1 MSFFIDENCI
11 YVESQFD
18 LQNFA
23 DMYPEFVRMIDATA
37 DIELHICYDMKSDS
51 IDIIKGH
58 MTYLSNYAAD
68 AMQSNYTIVDGVIY
82 TRDMKT
88 LCCYPPKK
96 RCKKFIIQNG
106 VNSIGESAFEGA
118 HELEEVYMPDSVKN
132 LGYQAFANSSVRRVR
147 LSKKIKKI
155 PDRKKY
161 GCFEC
166 SDIEEIIIPKNV
178 KYIGERAF
186 CNTKLEK
193 VKFMPGSGRIIGGQA
208 FAYTNLNNVTLPKS
222 VKKIMP
228 ESFYCCALKEVHI
241 HGHPKGL
248 IDALINSSHISYWYE
263 ESSFVTIIQNGI
275 VTVLPRYI
283 GRIIP
288 YAVYQ
293 QIVDRYNP
301 KRQFKAIDT
310 FEIYDIYNHE
320 RHNEYKENI
329 SIEIL
334 KRFSKDKL
342 DKISRHFLRFWKN
355 KKERIEREA
364 EKKCLEECRKNLREN
379 GYEILS
385 DAVNRD
391 DTERLI
397 ELLNLV
403 DFDRETIE
411 RVLDETEDAEKRAYI
426 LKSMASNTDKLE
438 FCDEFAL

>member
-1 MSFFIDENCI
+1 MSFFIDENRI
-11 YVESQFD
+11 YVESQTD

-23 DMYPEFVRMIDATA
+23 DMYPEYVRMMDTTA
-37 DIELHICYDMKSDS
+37 DIELHICYNMESDS
-51 IDIIKGH
+51 IEIIRGH

-68 AMQSNYTIVDGVIY
+68 AMQSHYTIVDGVIY

-88 LCCYPPKK
+88 LCRYPPKK
-96 RCKKFIIQNG
+96 RCKKFIIPDG
-106 VNSIGESAFEGA
+106 VVSIGESAFERA

-132 LGYQAFANSSVRRVR
+132 LGFQAFACSSVRRVR

-155 PDRKKY
+155 PDKKKY
-161 GCFEC
+161 GCFER
-166 SDIEEIIIPKNV
+166 SAIEEIIIPKNV

-186 CNTKLEK
+186 YDTKLK
-193 VKFMPGSGRIIGGQA
+193 TVTFMPGSGRIIEGQA
-208 FAYTNLNNVTLPKS
+208 FAYTNLNDVTLPKS
-222 VKKIMP
+222 VKELMP
-228 ESFYCCALKEVHI
+228 ESFNCVTLKEMHI
-241 HGHPKGL
+241 NGHPQGL
-248 IDALINSSHISYWYE
+248 IDALINSTHINYWYE
-263 ESSFVTIIQNGI
+263 DSFITIIQNGI

-283 GRIIP
+283 GIIIP

-293 QIVDRYNP
+293 PIVDRYNP

-310 FEIYDIYNHE
+310 FEIYEIYNHE
-320 RHNEYKENI
+320 MHNEYKENV

-334 KRFSKDKL
+334 KRFSKD
-342 DKISRHFLRFWKN
+342 DKTSRNFLRFWKN
-355 KKERIEREA
+355 KKERTEREA
-364 EKKCLEECRKNLREN
+364 EKKVLEACRQYLREN